1 MLVKSSQIFSILM
14 YQSAAAQQT
23 SKANFFRILKTVD
36 ALRIN
41 ETKVTSKNI
50 FIDNFFPLE
59 SERIK

>member
-1 MLVKSSQIFSILM
+1 M